1 MRKEHPSKTLAKDLG
16 LVGED
21 AVAVLLA
28 AIGSRPAKSRET
40 SSTTSSSKTKR
51 LEKRPKSSKKPSE
64 SINIHSKQKS
74 AKKLTLVDIKLRQMV
89 MEAKPGNPHTLQEIA
104 DFVGVSRER
113 IRQIEEVAIRK
124 LRCKMHKIAKDDKID
139 LEEFQY

>member
-1 MRKEHPSKTLAKDLG
+1 MKKEHPSKTLAKDLG
-16 LVGED
+16 IAGED

-28 AIGSRPAKSRET
+28 AIGSRPAKSRAT
-40 SSTTSSSKTKR
+40 SSTTSSSKTER

-89 MEAKPGNPHTLQEIA
+89 MEAKPGTPHTLQEIA
-104 DFVGVSRER
+104 DYVGVSRER

-124 LRCKMHKIAKDDKID
+124 LRRKMHKIAKDDKID
-139 LEEFQY
+139 LEEFQH